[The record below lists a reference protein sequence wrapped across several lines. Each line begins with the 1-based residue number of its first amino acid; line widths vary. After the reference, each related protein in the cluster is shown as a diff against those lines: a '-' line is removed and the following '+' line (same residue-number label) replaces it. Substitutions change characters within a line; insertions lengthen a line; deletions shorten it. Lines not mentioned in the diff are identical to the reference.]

1 MEGEY
6 TIDDQDIPYQKKIDL
21 WETGFGLQ
29 AVDGL
34 KPSDYMVS
42 LAKENIAGKL
52 TYEQVDTAIKHY
64 HEHEDATTKEADIV
78 SLRITELLSRKG
90 FVFSPATLKSIHR
103 TLFFDVFSD
112 FRIKIGD
119 YRQYNISKS
128 EPILEGK
135 SVSYADYAMI
145 FQTLDYDFSNEKSFD
160 YSNLDKPDIIAHI
173 QKFISA
179 IWQIHPF
186 GEGNTRTITVFLIK
200 YLEEFGYQLN
210 NDPFKK
216 YAKYFRDALV
226 LDNASRQFQ
235 KTLYLKHFFE
245 NLLLS
250 TEHDLSLD
258 KMYQEVLGVKDIK
271 HEDKE

>member
-6 TIDDQDIPYQKKIDL
+6 TIDDHDIPYQKKIDL

-34 KPSDYMVS
+34 EPSDYMVS

-90 FVFSPATLKSIHR
+90 FVFSPATLKSIHK

-112 FRIKIGD
+112 SRIKIGD
-119 YRQYNISKS
+119 YRKYNISKS

-160 YSNLDKPDIIAHI
+160 YSNLDKPA
-173 QKFISA
+173 KL
-179 IWQIHPF
+179 
-186 GEGNTRTITVFLIK
+186 LIYK
-200 YLEEFGYQLN
+200 NLYQL
-210 NDPFKK
+210 FGRFTHL
-216 YAKYFRDALV
+216 AKEIREQSLSFSSNILKNLV
-226 LDNASRQFQ
+226 INL
-235 KTLYLKHFFE
+235 TMTHLKNMPSISE
-245 NLLLS
+245 ML
-250 TEHDLSLD
+250 
-258 KMYQEVLGVKDIK
+258 
-271 HEDKE
+271 